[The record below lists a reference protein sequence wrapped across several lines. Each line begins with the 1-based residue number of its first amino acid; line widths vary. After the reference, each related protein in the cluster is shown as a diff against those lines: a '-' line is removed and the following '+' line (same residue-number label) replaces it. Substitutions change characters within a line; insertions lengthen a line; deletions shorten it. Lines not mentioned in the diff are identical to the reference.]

1 MNPGRER
8 NGRFGLGN
16 CANPSGRPRK
26 DRSITNTILKELNAP
41 LTITENQK
49 RKRVSKIAASAKQ
62 IANSGAS
69 GDLRAAKMVMDYGLK
84 AEGSQAGAPQA
95 APLTINDKEIV
106 ARFIARLRATE
117 EQTDADA

>member
-16 CANPSGRPRK
+16 CANPRGRPRK
-26 DRSITNTILKELNAP
+26 DRSITSTILKELNAP
-41 LTITENQK
+41 LMITENHK

-69 GDLRAAKMVMDYGLK
+69 GNIRSAKLAMDYALK
-84 AEGSQAGAPQA
+84 AEGSQAGAPQV
-95 APLTINDKEIV
+95 APLTTNDKEIV

-117 EQTDADA
+117 EQNDADA

>member
-16 CANPSGRPRK
+16 CANPRGRPPK
-26 DRSITNTILKELNAP
+26 DRSISSTILKELNAP

-69 GDLRAAKMVMDYGLK
+69 GDLRAAKMAMDYALK
-84 AEGSQAGAPQA
+84 AEGSQSGAPQI
-95 APLTINDKEIV
+95 APLTTNDKEIV
-106 ARFIARLRATE
+106 ARFIARLHATE
-117 EQTDADA
+117 EQTDANA